1 MENLYDENLNIYKAF
16 TVSEENIFLSYVSSD
31 NDGKSLRP
39 SMLITR
45 IKKIFP
51 NLIEKNDIL
60 DNNEDS
66 KKEIISEKQLYENL
80 INKISNL
87 NEKEFIKNK
96 WNNILKYYYDRIEYK
111 NKLID
116 NLNYINYSFLPDKI
130 KLENIQKLYGK
141 KIITSVSKLEK
152 YRSCPF
158 SYFLQYE
165 LRLKKKKN
173 SKFKV

>member
-1 MENLYDENLNIYKAF
+1 MQKGTLENLYDENLNIYKAF

-87 NEKEFIKNK
+87 NEKEFIK
-96 WNNILKYYYDRIEYK
+96 
-111 NKLID
+111 
-116 NLNYINYSFLPDKI
+116 IN
-130 KLENIQKLYGK
+130 G
-141 KIITSVSKLEK
+141 II
-152 YRSCPF
+152 F
-158 SYFLQYE
+158 
-165 LRLKKKKN
+165 
-173 SKFKV
+173 